1 METGINVS
9 VSGFVAHYPI
19 RANHG
24 LALMSVGVHISPRET
39 QYIKT
44 LVFGKAESDRAMSL
58 PKGMRVRLR
67 GELEFVAK
75 RKRNG
80 QGMKAALTVRTF
92 RVEECDRLEPHH
104 LRATVGGVIEADAQ
118 YGRAPGGGDTSRFE
132 LLITRRDKKRFSKT
146 RVSAFAE
153 GKLGEVCNANL
164 TRGAQA
170 EVSGDL
176 RLKRWTDG
184 NGLGQAALAV
194 TVSSLKFS
202 ARKRAGKRSYAAA
215 A

>member
-24 LALMSVGVHISPRET
+24 LALTSVGVHINPRET
-39 QYIKT
+39 QYVKT
-44 LVFGKAESDRAMSL
+44 LVFGKREADRVMNL

-75 RKRNG
+75 RKWNG
-80 QGMKAALTVRTF
+80 QGMTAALTVRTF

-104 LRATVGGVIEADAQ
+104 LRATVCGVIESDAQ
-118 YGRAPGGGDTSRFE
+118 YGRAPGGQDTSRFE
-132 LLITRRDKKRFSKT
+132 LLITRRDRKRFSRT
-146 RVSAFAE
+146 RVSAFAD
-153 GKLGEVCNANL
+153 GKIGEACNSNL
-164 TRGAQA
+164 MRGTQA

-176 RLKRWTDG
+176 CLKRWIDR
-184 NGLGQAALAV
+184 NGLEQAAL
-194 TVSSLKFS
+194 TVMVNSLNFS
-202 ARKRAGKRSYAAA
+202 ARNRVGKRSCAAA

>member
-24 LALMSVGVHISPRET
+24 LALMSVGVHINSRET

-44 LVFGKAESDRAMSL
+44 LVFGKGESDRVMNM

-67 GELEFVAK
+67 GELDFVAK
-75 RKRNG
+75 RRRNG

-92 RVEECDRLEPHH
+92 RVEECSRLEPHH
-104 LRATVGGVIEADAQ
+104 LRAKVGGVIEADAQ
-118 YGRAPGGGDTSRFE
+118 YGRAPGGADTSRFE
-132 LLITRRDKKRFSKT
+132 LLVTHHDRKRFSKA

-153 GKLGEVCNANL
+153 GKLAEVCNANL
-164 TRGAQA
+164 ERGVEA

-176 RLKRWTDG
+176 RLKQWTDR
-184 NGLGQAALAV
+184 NGLRQAALAV
-194 TVSSLKFS
+194 MVGSLKFS